1 VTARTLIWT
10 PVPTAKLQIRL
21 HEEGEGPAVL
31 VPVGSGTVV
40 LPALEARFPRAV
52 ALARTCLR
60 IGERALAVRWDD
72 HAVTAHPIYDKALYG
87 WAWGPHRDVLTLLRA
102 TNPSGPAARLLLR
115 GMFLLHSDKR
125 DQRSRHDAVAQRFGE
140 TLDAADR
147 AMVERVQDWPSG
159 GPQALAALFTA
170 AGRDDVAQVASLVD
184 AGHADAWLAKL
195 PSDASRKV
203 VREAPLNTVLPV
215 VPVTQGMAPS

>member
-40 LPALEARFPRAV
+40 LPAPAARFPRAV

-72 HAVTAHPIYDKALYG
+72 RAVTAHPIYDKALYG
-87 WAWGPHRDVLTLLRA
+87 WAWGAHRDVLGLLQA
-102 TNPSGPAARLLLR
+102 TNPRGPAARLLLR

-125 DQRSRHDAVAQRFGE
+125 DQRSRHDAVARRFGE
-140 TLDAADR
+140 TLDGADL

-195 PSDASRKV
+195 PADASHRA

>member
-1 VTARTLIWT
+1 MLVWT

-40 LPALEARFPRAV
+40 LPAPSARFPRAV

-72 HAVTAHPIYDKALYG
+72 NAVTAHPIYEKSLYG
-87 WAWGPHRDVLTLLRA
+87 WAWGTHRDVLRLLEA
-102 TNPSGPAARLLLR
+102 TNPRGGAARILLR
-115 GMFLLHSDKR
+115 GMFLVNSDKR
-125 DQRSRHDAVAQRFGE
+125 DQRSRHDAVARYFGE
-140 TLDAADR
+140 TLDAADQ
-147 AMVERVQDWPSG
+147 AMLQRVQDWPAG
-159 GPQALAALFTA
+159 GPPALAALFTA

-195 PSDASRKV
+195 PAEASRKAV
-203 VREAPLNTVLPV
+203 KEAPLNTVLPV

>member
-1 VTARTLIWT
+1 MLIWT

-21 HEEGEGPAVL
+21 HDEGEGPAVL

-40 LPALEARFPRAV
+40 LPAPAARFPRAV

-72 HAVTAHPIYDKALYG
+72 NAVTAHPIYEKSLYG
-87 WAWGPHRDVLTLLRA
+87 WAWGAHRDVLGLLEA
-102 TNPSGPAARLLLR
+102 TNPRGGAARLLLR
-115 GMFLLHSDKR
+115 ATFLINSDKR
-125 DQRSRHDAVAQRFGE
+125 DQRSRHDAVARHFGE
-140 TLDAADR
+140 TLDAADQ
-147 AMVERVQDWPSG
+147 AMLKRVQDWPGG
-159 GPQALAALFTA
+159 GPSALAALFTA

-195 PSDASRKV
+195 PAEASRKV
-203 VREAPLNTVLPV
+203 VKEAPLNTVLPV

>member
-1 VTARTLIWT
+1 MLIWT
-10 PVPTAKLQIRL
+10 PVPTAKLQMRL

-31 VPVGSGTVV
+31 VPVSSGTVV
-40 LPALEARFPRAV
+40 LPAPTARFPRAV

-72 HAVTAHPIYDKALYG
+72 NAVTAHPIYEKALYG
-87 WAWGPHRDVLTLLRA
+87 WAWGAHHDVLKLLEA
-102 TNPSGPAARLLLR
+102 TNPRGAAARIILR
-115 GMFLLHSDKR
+115 AMFLVNSDKR
-125 DQRSRHDAVAQRFGE
+125 DQRSRHDVVARRFGE
-140 TLDAADR
+140 TLDTADQ

-170 AGRDDVAQVASLVD
+170 AGREDVAQVASLVD
-184 AGHADAWLAKL
+184 AGHADSWLAKL
-195 PSDASRKV
+195 PADASRKA

>member
-1 VTARTLIWT
+1 MLVWT

-40 LPALEARFPRAV
+40 LPAPAARFPRAV

-72 HAVTAHPIYDKALYG
+72 NAVTAHPIYEKSLYG
-87 WAWGPHRDVLTLLRA
+87 WAWGTHRDVLRLLEA
-102 TNPSGPAARLLLR
+102 TNPRGGAARILLR
-115 GMFLLHSDKR
+115 GMFLVNSDKR
-125 DQRSRHDAVAQRFGE
+125 DQRSRHDAVARHFGE
-140 TLDAADR
+140 TLDAADQ
-147 AMVERVQDWPSG
+147 AMLQRVQDWPAG
-159 GPQALAALFTA
+159 GPPALATLFTA

-195 PSDASRKV
+195 PAEASRKAV
-203 VREAPLNTVLPV
+203 KEAPLNTVLPV

>member
-1 VTARTLIWT
+1 MLIWT

-40 LPALEARFPRAV
+40 LPAPAARFPRAV

-72 HAVTAHPIYDKALYG
+72 NAVTAHPIYEKSLYG
-87 WAWGPHRDVLTLLRA
+87 WAWGAHRDVLGLLEA
-102 TNPSGPAARLLLR
+102 TNPRGGAARVLLR
-115 GMFLLHSDKR
+115 TMFLVNSDKR
-125 DQRSRHDAVAQRFGE
+125 DQRSRHDAVARHFGE
-140 TLDAADR
+140 TLDAADQE
-147 AMVERVQDWPSG
+147 MLKRVQDWPAG
-159 GPQALAALFTA
+159 GPSALAALFTS

-195 PSDASRKV
+195 PAEASRKAV
-203 VREAPLNTVLPV
+203 KEAPLNTVLPV

>member
-1 VTARTLIWT
+1 MLIWT
-10 PVPTAKLQIRL
+10 PVPTAKLQMRL
-21 HEEGEGPAVL
+21 HEEGEGPGVL

-40 LPALEARFPRAV
+40 LPVPAARFPRAV

-72 HAVTAHPIYDKALYG
+72 NAVTAHPIYEKSLYG
-87 WAWGPHRDVLTLLRA
+87 WAWGAHRDVLRLLEA
-102 TNPSGPAARLLLR
+102 TNPRGGAARILLR
-115 GMFLLHSDKR
+115 GMFLVNSDKR
-125 DQRSRHDAVAQRFGE
+125 DQRSRHDAVARYFGE
-140 TLDAADR
+140 TLDAADQ
-147 AMVERVQDWPSG
+147 AMLLRVQDWPSG

-195 PSDASRKV
+195 PTEASRKV
-203 VREAPLNTVLPV
+203 VKEAPLNTVLPV

>member
-1 VTARTLIWT
+1 MLIWT

-40 LPALEARFPRAV
+40 LPSPAARFPRAV

-72 HAVTAHPIYDKALYG
+72 NAVTAHPIYEKSLYG
-87 WAWGPHRDVLTLLRA
+87 WAWGAHRDVLGLLAA
-102 TNPSGPAARLLLR
+102 TNPRGGVARLLLR
-115 GMFLLHSDKR
+115 VTFLVNSDKR
-125 DQRSRHDAVAQRFGE
+125 DQRSRHDAVARYFGE
-140 TLDAADR
+140 TLDAADQ
-147 AMVERVQDWPSG
+147 AMLKRVQDWPTG
-159 GPQALAALFTA
+159 GPAALGALFTA

-195 PSDASRKV
+195 PAEASRKTV
-203 VREAPLNTVLPV
+203 KEAPLNTVLPV

>member
-1 VTARTLIWT
+1 MLIWT

-40 LPALEARFPRAV
+40 LPAPAARFPRTV

-72 HAVTAHPIYDKALYG
+72 NAVTAHPIYEKALYG
-87 WAWGPHRDVLTLLRA
+87 WAWGAHRDVLTLLEA
-102 TNPSGPAARLLLR
+102 TNPRGGAARVLLR
-115 GMFLLHSDKR
+115 GMFLVNSDKR
-125 DQRSRHDAVAQRFGE
+125 DQRSRHDAVARHLGE
-140 TLDAADR
+140 TLDAADQ
-147 AMVERVQDWPSG
+147 AMLHRVQDWSSG
-159 GPQALAALFTA
+159 GPQALAALFAA
-170 AGRDDVAQVASLVD
+170 AGREDVAQVASLVD

-195 PSDASRKV
+195 PAEASRKTV
-203 VREAPLNTVLPV
+203 KDAPLNTVLPV

>member
-1 VTARTLIWT
+1 M
-10 PVPTAKLQIRL
+10 PTAKLQMRL

-40 LPALEARFPRAV
+40 LPAPAARFPRAV

-72 HAVTAHPIYDKALYG
+72 NAVTAHPIYDKALYG
-87 WAWGPHRDVLTLLRA
+87 WAWGAHRDVLKLLEA
-102 TNPSGPAARLLLR
+102 TNPRGGVARILLR
-115 GMFLLHSDKR
+115 GMFLVHSDKR
-125 DQRSRHDAVAQRFGE
+125 DQRSRHDAVARRFGE
-140 TLDAADR
+140 TLDAADQ
-147 AMVERVQDWPSG
+147 AMLERVQDWPSG

-170 AGRDDVAQVASLVD
+170 AGRDDVALVASLVD

-195 PSDASRKV
+195 PSDASRKAV
-203 VREAPLNTVLPV
+203 KEAPLNTVLPV

>member
-1 VTARTLIWT
+1 
-10 PVPTAKLQIRL
+10 VPTAKLQIRL

-40 LPALEARFPRAV
+40 LPAPAARFPRAV

-72 HAVTAHPIYDKALYG
+72 NAVTAHPIYEKSLYG
-87 WAWGPHRDVLTLLRA
+87 WAWGAHRDVLGLLEA
-102 TNPSGPAARLLLR
+102 TNPRGGAARVLLR
-115 GMFLLHSDKR
+115 TMFLVNSDKR
-125 DQRSRHDAVAQRFGE
+125 DQRSRHDAVARHFGE
-140 TLDAADR
+140 TLDAADQE
-147 AMVERVQDWPSG
+147 MLKRVQDWPAG
-159 GPQALAALFTA
+159 GPSALAALFTS

-195 PSDASRKV
+195 PAEASRKAV
-203 VREAPLNTVLPV
+203 KEAPLNTVLPV

>member
-1 VTARTLIWT
+1 M
-10 PVPTAKLQIRL
+10 PTAKLQIRL

-40 LPALEARFPRAV
+40 LPAPSARFPRAV

-72 HAVTAHPIYDKALYG
+72 NAVTAHPIYEKSLYG
-87 WAWGPHRDVLTLLRA
+87 WAWGAHRDVLRLLEA
-102 TNPSGPAARLLLR
+102 TNPRGGAARILLR
-115 GMFLLHSDKR
+115 GMFLVNSDKR
-125 DQRSRHDAVAQRFGE
+125 DQRSRHDAVARYFGE
-140 TLDAADR
+140 TLDAADQ
-147 AMVERVQDWPSG
+147 AMLQRVQDWPAG
-159 GPQALAALFTA
+159 GPPALVALFTA

-195 PSDASRKV
+195 PAEASRKAV
-203 VREAPLNTVLPV
+203 KEAPLNTVLPV

>member
-1 VTARTLIWT
+1 MLVWT

-40 LPALEARFPRAV
+40 LPAPSARFPRAV

-72 HAVTAHPIYDKALYG
+72 NAVTAHPIYEKSLYG
-87 WAWGPHRDVLTLLRA
+87 WAWGAHRDVLRLLEA
-102 TNPSGPAARLLLR
+102 TNPRGGAARILLR
-115 GMFLLHSDKR
+115 GMFLVNSDKR
-125 DQRSRHDAVAQRFGE
+125 DQRSRHDAVARYFGE
-140 TLDAADR
+140 TLDAADQ
-147 AMVERVQDWPSG
+147 AMLQRVQDWPAG
-159 GPQALAALFTA
+159 GPPALAALFTA

-195 PSDASRKV
+195 PAEASRKAV
-203 VREAPLNTVLPV
+203 KEAPLNTVLPV

>member
-1 VTARTLIWT
+1 M
-10 PVPTAKLQIRL
+10 PTAKLQLRL

-40 LPALEARFPRAV
+40 LPPPAARFPRAV

-72 HAVTAHPIYDKALYG
+72 GAVTAHPIYDKALYG
-87 WAWGPHRDVLTLLRA
+87 WAWGAHRDVLKLLEATNPGGGPARILLRA
-102 TNPSGPAARLLLR
+102 
-115 GMFLLHSDKR
+115 MFVFNSDKR
-125 DQRSRHDAVAQRFGE
+125 DQRSRHDAVARRFGE

-147 AMVERVQDWPSG
+147 AMVERVQDWSSG

-184 AGHADAWLAKL
+184 AGHADSWLAKL
-195 PSDASRKV
+195 PTDASRKV
-203 VREAPLNTVLPV
+203 VKEAPLNTVLPV